1 MEILLMK
8 MEVSTMNKTFKM
20 LSAALVTAVVATSS
34 ISAYAATPQLTQINN
49 ELTKPASKHAVYVNG
64 KVVDENLNVYA
75 NKQNVLMIP
84 LRTISDQLG
93 YQVTWNAE
101 TKSAELQK
109 GAQWTAVAV
118 GKDQYSVNKM
128 YMQLGSAPESK
139 AGVTYVPVSF
149 FDKVLHQQVI
159 VEDDGTIKIGEQVQG
174 VTKKGSI
181 THISIEEK
189 DASIKGAIMMNGF
202 TNGVRLNITDETS
215 IVDQDGK
222 KLTIA
227 DLKLGQEI
235 EVEHGLTMTMSIPP
249 MTNAVKIVVNDKMD
263 TPEVLGTVGEVV
275 EAKTLTD
282 GTIQVVI
289 KGEKLN
295 DNSFEMIALNLAKDT
310 PIIDAKDNSELK
322 AEDLRKGTKVYGF
335 YGPMTTKSL
344 PAIGQ
349 AVKIV
354 VEQESLIQP
363 K

>member
-34 ISAYAATPQLTQINN
+34 ISAYAATPQLTQTNLIQP
-49 ELTKPASKHAVYVNG
+49 KPASKHAIYVNG
-64 KVVDENLNVYA
+64 KVVDQKLDVYA

-93 YQVTWNAE
+93 YKVTWNAE

-109 GAQWTAVAV
+109 GAQWTAVVV

-128 YMQLGSAPESK
+128 YVQLGSAPESK
-139 AGVTYVPVSF
+139 AGVTYVPVTF

-159 VEDDGTIKIGEQVQG
+159 VEEDGTIKIGEQVQG

-181 THISIEEK
+181 TNISIDEK
-189 DASIKGAIMMNGF
+189 DASLKGAIMVNGF

-215 IVDQDGK
+215 IVNQDGK

-235 EVEHGLTMTMSIPP
+235 EVEHGLAMTLSIPP
-249 MTNAVKIVVNDKMD
+249 MTNAVKIVVNDKMA

-282 GTIQVVI
+282 GTVQVVI

-295 DNSFEMIALNLAKDT
+295 DQSFEMIALNLAKDT
-310 PIIDAKDNSELK
+310 PIIGAKDNSPLK

-335 YGPMTTKSL
+335 YGPVTTKSL

-349 AVKIV
+349 AMKIV